1 MIKKRV
7 KLNEKLIILSLL
19 AILAF
24 ADYNQYKPSE
34 ATCKLAR
41 V

>member
-1 MIKKRV
+1 MK
-7 KLNEKLIILSLL
+7 KLILLPLL
-19 AILAF
+19 ATLAF